1 MNRKILL
8 YAAVALQIIAV
19 ASIALSKE
27 WLLATGYP
35 VVLQTAPVDP
45 RDLFKGDY
53 VALDYAFS
61 QLPVPLLSEDIIQH
75 GLRKGQKVYL
85 QLGETRQGVT
95 QTGKAF
101 SAPPETGRYLKGYV
115 QAHWP
120 YKNFNNADSSKITDQ
135 RSVSH
140 PLMVHYGIEQYYVEQ
155 GQGLEMEKTRGNR
168 NSFQVPMLIQ
178 VALSDAGDAII
189 RSFSWANLAFKTEI
203 LKSPER
209 NAPDDQASA
218 VMRFTL
224 MNRSDDSMILPLKS
238 GNCSFTLTPISS
250 APPEAGNFIAPR
262 NECATAEISPVVLA
276 ASETVSFDFDLNTP
290 HWQVLVNGQPTAPGK
305 LPWDYRYRIIYQGE
319 ETDGINASIISSSF
333 HGSGNID

>member
-27 WLLATGYP
+27 WLLSSGYP
-35 VVLQTAPVDP
+35 LVLQTAPVDP

-53 VALDYAFS
+53 VQLEYAFS
-61 QLPVPLLSEDIIQH
+61 QLPLSLLAEDIVQH

-101 SAPPETGRYLKGYV
+101 SSPPAAERYLTGYV

-120 YKNFNNADSSKITDQ
+120 YHNFNRADPPKMTGQ
-135 RSVSH
+135 RSVNH
-140 PLMVHYGIEQYYVEQ
+140 PLLVHYGIEQYFVEQ
-155 GQGLEMEKTRGNR
+155 GQGLEMEQIRGSR
-168 NSFQVPMLIQ
+168 NNFQVPMLIQ
-178 VALSDAGDAII
+178 AALSDSGVAII

-224 MNRSDDSMILPLKS
+224 MNRSEHPITLPLKS
-238 GNCSFTLTPISS
+238 ANCSFTLIPITS
-250 APPEAGNFIAPR
+250 APAEDGRFVAPR
-262 NECATAEISPVVLA
+262 SECATDERSPVVLA
-276 ASETVSFDFDLNTP
+276 GSETVAVDFDLNAT
-290 HWQVLVNGQPTAPGK
+290 HWQVLLKDQPTALGK

-319 ETDGINASIISSSF
+319 EIEGIDASIVSSSF